1 MKQYDV
7 YLLDFDGTTFDTS
20 ESLFPVFLHGFEAI
34 GKKCTPEDAREYMH
48 HSLPQAA
55 KMANL
60 SEEELTPWA
69 EEICR
74 ALDYE
79 DSLSLIKIFP
89 ETFEVVSKLHSQG
102 KKLGIV
108 TGNLS
113 DHVRKILGRFGLDSA
128 FPVIVGSDVYKKSKP
143 DREPIDIALRM
154 LGVDGASAVYVGDSL
169 QDIECGHNAGIDA
182 ILVDRNDEHPD
193 FGGEKIKSLRQLFSC
208 D

>member
-1 MKQYDV
+1 MKEYDV

-34 GKKCTPEDAREYMH
+34 GKKCTPEDARHYMH
-48 HSLPQAA
+48 FSLPQAA

-60 SEEELTPWA
+60 SEEEFVPWA

-79 DSLSLIKIFP
+79 DSLSLVKIFP
-89 ETFEVVSKLHSQG
+89 ETKEVVLRLHSKG

-113 DHVRKILGRFGLDSA
+113 DHVKKLLERFDLADI
-128 FPVIVGSDVYKKSKP
+128 FTVIVGSDIYTRSKP
-143 DREPIDIALRM
+143 DREPIDIALKR
-154 LGVDGASAVYVGDSL
+154 LGVDSSSAVYVGDSL
-169 QDIECGHNAGIDA
+169 QDVECGHNAGIDA

-193 FGGEKIKSLRQLFSC
+193 FAGEKIKSLRQLFSC